1 MTTTTKLQRLFFLI
15 ATFAIMGFSLP
26 WPFSGLFTSNE
37 KFGTYAWF
45 NGRFEAI
52 HSQADNLNPQILR
65 LALKAY
71 MKAHNK
77 IGPGKE
83 ILTIIDYSKPSTER
97 RMWVIDLRS
106 KRVLYNTWVTH
117 GRNSGGLSATS
128 FSNQPGSL
136 KSSLG
141 VFLTEETYVGS
152 VGYAVRLKGLEPG
165 INDNAYRRAV
175 VVHGAW
181 YADQNIARRY
191 GQLGRSFGCPAV
203 SEKIAKPLINTI
215 KNNTVVFAY
224 YPDRQWLRRS
234 AYLA

>member
-1 MTTTTKLQRLFFLI
+1 MKLKQLFFLI
-15 ATFAIMGFSLP
+15 AAFSVMGFSLP
-26 WPFSGLFTSNE
+26 WPFSALFSTPE
-37 KFGTYAWF
+37 HFGTYAWY
-45 NGRFEAI
+45 NGRVEAI
-52 HSQADNLNPQILR
+52 HAQAGNLNTQILKM
-65 LALKAY
+65 ALKAY
-71 MKAHNK
+71 IKAHNK
-77 IGPGKE
+77 LGRNKE

-97 RMWVIDLRS
+97 RMWVIDLHS

-165 INDNAYRRAV
+165 VNDNAYRRAV
-175 VVHGAW
+175 VIHGAW
-181 YADQNIARRY
+181 YADQDIARKY

-203 SEKIAKPLINTI
+203 SDKIAKPLINTI

-234 AYLA
+234 PFLA